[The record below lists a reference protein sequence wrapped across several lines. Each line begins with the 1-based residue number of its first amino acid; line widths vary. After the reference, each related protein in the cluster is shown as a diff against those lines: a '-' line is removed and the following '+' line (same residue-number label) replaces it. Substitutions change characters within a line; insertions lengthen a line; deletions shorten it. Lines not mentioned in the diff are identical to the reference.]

1 MFIFIHRE
9 VSVEIRQ
16 KAGLTLKGLMERS
29 SGNLSEENI
38 SFFRQKI
45 LENFFDVNN
54 TIKKITSIL
63 INCYINLF
71 GIDQWQDLISFLI
84 QNLSN
89 ANYYEIS
96 METIQIILED
106 SGSYIEE
113 NYFDVRIFFFF
124 LFFSFFFN
132 SPNFFFLNNY
142 CLILNL
148 FYFCFFKFISKPY
161 KINFNFIKKYPKSN

>member
-124 LFFSFFFN
+124 LFFSFFF
-132 SPNFFFLNNY
+132 FF
-142 CLILNL
+142 
-148 FYFCFFKFISKPY
+148 
-161 KINFNFIKKYPKSN
+161 